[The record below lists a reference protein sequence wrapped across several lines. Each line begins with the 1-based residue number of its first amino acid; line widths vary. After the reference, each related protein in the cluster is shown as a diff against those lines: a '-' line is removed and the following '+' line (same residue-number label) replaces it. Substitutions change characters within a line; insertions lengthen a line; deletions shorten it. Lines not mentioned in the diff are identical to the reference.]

1 MFGFKWHWGSKDG
14 GAESHVYAYGLELKS
29 LFSVLV
35 LRFEDG
41 TRDAYHSHAFDAVS
55 WVLSGELEELV
66 QHDRF
71 GVVSYTP
78 HYHKPGEGMIHTARE
93 TVHRVRSIGTTWV
106 LSLRGPWVDTWT
118 ESVPSREGRY
128 TPRTL
133 THGRRVVN

>member
-55 WVLSGELEELV
+55 WVLSGELVETAYTN
-66 QHDRF
+66 DAPT
-71 GVVSYTP
+71 GVAVD
-78 HYHKPGEGMIHTARE
+78 IHTPRVAPIVTLRE
-93 TVHRVRSIGTTWV
+93 TFHRVRSVGRTWV
-106 LSLRGPWVDTWT
+106 LSLRGPWADTWT

-128 TPRTL
+128 IPRTL